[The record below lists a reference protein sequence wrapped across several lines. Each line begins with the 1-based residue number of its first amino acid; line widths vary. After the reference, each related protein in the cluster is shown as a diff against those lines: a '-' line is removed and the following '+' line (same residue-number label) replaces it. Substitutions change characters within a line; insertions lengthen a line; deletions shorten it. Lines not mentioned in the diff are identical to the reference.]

1 MTTNNSNKATALPSL
16 PSLPS
21 TSKQR
26 PMRPCGC
33 GCSYPTQRTFVPGHD
48 ARLKGLIIRQVR
60 GLMTNAEIAEWGG
73 KGVAEAVTR
82 SLKDAALLRR
92 WNITVPEVEV
102 EAAS

>member
-1 MTTNNSNKATALPSL
+1 
-16 PSLPS
+16 
-21 TSKQR
+21 
-26 PMRPCGC
+26 
-33 GCSYPTQRTFVPGHD
+33 
-48 ARLKGLIIRQVR
+48 
-60 GLMTNAEIAEWGG
+60 MTNAEIAEWGG